1 MIEDN
6 QKEEI
11 VSAIQALNRKWYNH
25 RIFLAISLALG
36 PLAFIGGFYG
46 PLEVDQAIW
55 YQTVFFLIAAGFF
68 VVLVSYLF
76 NLLWIVLLVPKRKDD
91 GAKRKEARKQ
101 AKIDFYSNWK
111 NKLLYSIV
119 QILHSSLVIVL
130 FILLSQ
136 GVILVDYVQYVYI
149 VIGFILFANLFL
161 FYDRF
166 TIIFIQSLPSKIENK
181 MMFILKSIAL
191 YILLIPLFPILL
203 LISLADLFRY
213 FTLEDKDDQDL
224 FTARSIMYIEIFQ

>member
-191 YILLIPLFPILL
+191 YILLIPLYPILL